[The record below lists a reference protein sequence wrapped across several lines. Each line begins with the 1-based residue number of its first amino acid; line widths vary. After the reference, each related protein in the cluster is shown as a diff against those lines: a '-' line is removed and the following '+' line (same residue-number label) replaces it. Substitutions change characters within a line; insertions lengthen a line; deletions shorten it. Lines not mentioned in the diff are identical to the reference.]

1 MDFDLRTPIGLLFS
15 ILGTLLVGYGLIT
28 FGSEMYA
35 RSLGM
40 NMNLGWGAVL
50 LVFGLTML
58 WLARRKAPAR

>member
-50 LVFGLTML
+50 LVFGLAML
-58 WLARRKAPAR
+58 WLGRRKAPAR